1 MLKVTIT
8 CLNVSVILMLR
19 FSTIKLYKYIC
30 FCVSFLHNFVWS
42 SLYMTGRFCK
52 RLAAFV
58 REHYLNLCK
67 PVSPLRFFW
76 LLHFLNFEKGI
87 NKGSGDIQDCYGN
100 TMLTKCRQIYACMLL
115 GERKLHLHSAH
126 VVHISIN
133 THGEDQWKHPL
144 GAQGSCGHPNHWK
157 HFSLREFGI
166 AETHTKCSSTHA
178 NKLTV
183 TVKNVLKNYSL

>member
-1 MLKVTIT
+1 MQT
-8 CLNVSVILMLR
+8 R
-19 FSTIKLYKYIC
+19 FT
-30 FCVSFLHNFVWS
+30 
-42 SLYMTGRFCK
+42 
-52 RLAAFV
+52 
-58 REHYLNLCK
+58 
-67 PVSPLRFFW
+67 PPPRFFW
-76 LLHFLNFEKGI
+76 LLHFLNFEKEI
-87 NKGSGDIQDCYGN
+87 NKGSGDIQDCYEN

-183 TVKNVLKNYSL
+183 TVKNVLKIILDKMWGTYLECSLRDGYTIILYFSMRK